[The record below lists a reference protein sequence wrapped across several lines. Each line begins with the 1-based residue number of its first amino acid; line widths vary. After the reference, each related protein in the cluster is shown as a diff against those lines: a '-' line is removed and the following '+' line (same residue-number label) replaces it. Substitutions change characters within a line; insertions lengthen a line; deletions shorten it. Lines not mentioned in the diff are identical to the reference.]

1 MITYAEDRT
10 VGHREWAREIWKAVR
25 AERETPQPETI
36 VSPLEVSHEI
46 ATDEVSQANAAKWLK
61 PEEIKADV

>member
-10 VGHREWAREIWKAVR
+10 VGHREYWREVWALVR

-36 VSPLEVSHEI
+36 VE
-46 ATDEVSQANAAKWLK
+46 AQ
-61 PEEIKADV
+61 PEEKDA